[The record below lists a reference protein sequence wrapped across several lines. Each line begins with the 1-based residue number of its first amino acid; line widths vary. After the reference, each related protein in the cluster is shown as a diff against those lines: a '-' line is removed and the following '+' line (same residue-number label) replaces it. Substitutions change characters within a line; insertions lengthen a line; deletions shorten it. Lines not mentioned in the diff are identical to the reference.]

1 MNILMVLT
9 SHERLGET
17 GFKTGIW
24 LDGFTTAYYI
34 LEDGGHGITLAS
46 PGGGDPPVDPR
57 SDDPAN
63 RTDTMQRFRRDHAV
77 RALLADTLRL
87 EQVDPADFAAAF
99 VVGGHGSMWDLASD
113 VHCARVLSGLHAAG
127 RPIAMV
133 CHGPAVLRQVVDAH
147 GVPVVR
153 DRNVTGFSNSE
164 EHREGFA
171 SIVPFSLQ
179 DELIRLGGRYGK
191 GRDGESH
198 VISDGLLITGQN
210 QASAAD
216 AARTLLEALR

>member
-9 SHERLGET
+9 SHDRLGQT

-34 LEDGGHGITLAS
+34 LKDAGHDITLAS
-46 PGGGDPPVDPR
+46 PGGVDPPVDPR

-63 RTDTMQRFRRDHAV
+63 RTDTMQRFRQDRVA

-87 EQVDPADFAAAF
+87 DQVDPADFAAAF
-99 VVGGHGSMWDLASD
+99 VVGGHGPMWDLASD
-113 VHCARVLSGLHAAG
+113 EHCARVLSELHATG
-127 RPIAMV
+127 KPIAMV
-133 CHGPAVLRQVVDAH
+133 CHGPAVLRQVVDAD
-147 GVPVVR
+147 GAPVVR
-153 DRNVTGFSNSE
+153 GRNVTGFSNSE
-164 EHREGFA
+164 ERQEGFA

-179 DELIRLGGRYGK
+179 DELIRLGGRYSK
-191 GRDGESH
+191 GPDGESH
-198 VISDGLLITGQN
+198 VVRDGLLITGQN
-210 QASAAD
+210 QSSAAD